1 MNKLNKKEV
10 FLTDNDLDRCRNVIR
25 ELLFKNDINVSEL
38 ARAINL
44 PQPTIQRLV
53 SGKTVDPK
61 LSTLT
66 LIANH
71 FSLTIDQLLGNATNN
86 SLDNN
91 TAFKV
96 CTAPIIS
103 WEQAAQFKKFLN
115 STQIKDWKDWIAVDI
130 NISSS
135 IIFGLKTKPSM
146 EPRFIT
152 GSILTIDTEKKPVD
166 GDLVIVCYPDTIE
179 ATIREIILD
188 GPKHEIRS
196 ITDKNTETL
205 TENIKLIGIV
215 VQTRYS
221 Y

>member
-1 MNKLNKKEV
+1 MNKLNKKEL

-66 LIANH
+66 LIANY
-71 FSLTIDQLLGNATNN
+71 FSLSIDQLLGNATNN
-86 SLDNN
+86 SLNSN
-91 TAFKV
+91 ISFKV
-96 CTAPIIS
+96 RTAPIIS
-103 WEQAAQFKKFLN
+103 WEQAAEFQKLFN
-115 STQIKDWKDWIAVDI
+115 SEQIKDWKDWIAVDI
-130 NISSS
+130 DITSSV
-135 IIFGLKTKPSM
+135 IFGLKTKPSM

-166 GDLVIVCYPDTIE
+166 GDLVIVHYPNTIE
-179 ATIREIILD
+179 TTIREIILD

-196 ITDKNTETL
+196 IIDKNTEIL